1 MNLFQPLKLR
11 LNNMFKNGREVSEI
25 LTGFILLF
33 TAFIASLL
41 MVIGVIEK
49 DIVLSLFIYSMSL
62 AGIVFGL
69 HGILGWYQDRES
81 NKQ

>member
-1 MNLFQPLKLR
+1 M
-11 LNNMFKNGREVSEI
+11 
-25 LTGFILLF
+25 TGFILLF

-62 AGIVFGL
+62 AGIVLGL
-69 HGILGWYQDRES
+69 HGILGWYQDQES
-81 NKQ
+81 KKQ